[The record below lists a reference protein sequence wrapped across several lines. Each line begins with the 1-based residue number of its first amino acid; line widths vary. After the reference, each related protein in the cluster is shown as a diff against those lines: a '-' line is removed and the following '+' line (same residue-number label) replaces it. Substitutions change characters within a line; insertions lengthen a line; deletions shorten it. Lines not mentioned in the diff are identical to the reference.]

1 MKDDKQVD
9 DFYPVILPT
18 VPPTVLTREEVD
30 RYFNS
35 RNTTITVMHLPATHP
50 RSEDG
55 K

>member
-30 RYFNS
+30 RYFQS
-35 RNTTITVMHLPATHP
+35 RNTTITAMHLPATRP
-50 RSEDG
+50 YPEDG